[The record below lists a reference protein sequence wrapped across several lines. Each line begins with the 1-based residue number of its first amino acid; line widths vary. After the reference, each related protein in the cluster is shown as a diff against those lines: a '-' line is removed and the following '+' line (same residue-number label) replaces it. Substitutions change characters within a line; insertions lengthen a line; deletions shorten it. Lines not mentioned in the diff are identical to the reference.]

1 MQRARLAPRLKA
13 HKVALDLTNIQA
25 THLAR
30 AAGTARFAYN
40 WALARWQEQYEA
52 TKTDPQAVK
61 PSQLSLRRE
70 LNAIKA
76 ESFPWMADV
85 TKCAP
90 QESIINLGAAFS
102 AFFAGRA
109 KYPRF
114 KRRGVHDSF
123 KLSAGTFKVSGNR
136 IRLPK
141 IGWLRMA
148 ETYRFPEA
156 TPISAIISRTAGRWY
171 VSIVAEVETAIA
183 PAPAGVL
190 GVDVGVHEYVCSDGT
205 RHRVPRAYRASER
218 QLRRAQQ
225 ALSRKEKG
233 SNNRAKARSKVA
245 KIHARTANIRND
257 WLHKTTTAIANS
269 ASVVGIE
276 DLNVKGMTR
285 NRYLAKSVLDA
296 GFAEF
301 RRQLEYKTAERGS
314 KLVVAD
320 RWYPSSK
327 ICSAC
332 GAKTKSL
339 PLNIR
344 AWICTA
350 CNISHD
356 RDLNAAINLMAYAA
370 SSAVTACGEL
380 SATTNTPPGALA
392 SNLDE
397 AGTRHQPLSTG

>member
-1 MQRARLAPRLKA
+1 MMKA
-13 HKVALDLTNIQA
+13 HKVALDLTNVQA

-40 WALARWQEQYEA
+40 WALARWQEQHEA
-52 TKTDPQAVK
+52 SKMDPQAAK

-90 QESIINLGAAFS
+90 QEAIINLGAAFT

-109 KYPRF
+109 RYPRF
-114 KRRGVHDSF
+114 KKRGIHDSF
-123 KLSAGTFKVSGNR
+123 KVSSGFFEVSGNQIR
-136 IRLPK
+136 IPR

-148 ETYRFPEA
+148 ETYRFSEA
-156 TPISAIISRTAGRWY
+156 TPISATISRNAERWY
-171 VSIVAEVETAIA
+171 VSIVAKVETDTV

-190 GVDVGVHEYVCSDGT
+190 GIDLGVHEHVVSNGIRY
-205 RHRVPRAYRASER
+205 RVPRAYRANER
-218 QLRRAQQ
+218 PLRRAQQ
-225 ALSRKEKG
+225 AVSRKQKG
-233 SNNRAKARSKVA
+233 SKNQAKARKKVA
-245 KIHARTANIRND
+245 RIYSRTANIRQD

-269 ASVVGIE
+269 ASVLGIE

-285 NRYLAKSVLDA
+285 DRYLTKSVLDA

-301 RRQLEYKTAERGS
+301 RRQLAYKTAERGS
-314 KLVVAD
+314 RLIVAD

-327 ICSAC
+327 ICAAC
-332 GAKTKSL
+332 GTKTKSL
-339 PLNIR
+339 PLSIR
-344 AWICTA
+344 TWTCTA
-350 CNISHD
+350 CTTTHD
-356 RDLNAAINLMAYAA
+356 RDVNAAINLCNYAA

-380 SATTNTPPGALA
+380 SATTNTSSGVLA

-397 AGTRHQPLSTG
+397 AGTRHQTSVKGFE